1 MTGTLTAPFTTGSS
15 GRLTWPGEA
24 METDVSFVLFSGLD
38 AVATVEEQES
48 GYAVR

>member
-1 MTGTLTAPFTTGSS
+1 MQLEAARAA
-15 GRLTWPGEA
+15 GRARILEPGEA